1 MLVRYEMQWT
11 VRYFIYERDR
21 WIQRR
26 TTDCSA
32 GAKAYASRQAA
43 IWAGR
48 AASSNARFK
57 TVDPR
62 HVSLI

>member
-1 MLVRYEMQWT
+1 MQWT
-11 VRYFIYERDR
+11 VRYFLYNRDEWER
-21 WIQRR
+21 RR
-26 TTDCSA
+26 AVNCSD

-48 AASSNARFK
+48 AASATTQFK
-57 TVDPR
+57 RLDPS